1 MPLLKIVKNL
11 NLQCSMQT
19 IARILHDAGLCFC
32 VAALKPFLSPS
43 NIYGQKDWSDQYKV
57 KNTYFWRRIIFSDEM
72 SVEVG
77 KQSRQVRV
85 WRCADERYKH
95 ECLQPNFRS
104 GRVLVMVWSCYVDTI
119 KGPMVFFDDYKDPK
133 EKITKIIYTKVL
145 DDHLVPFIAAARL
158 LLDSHPIFQHDN
170 APIHK
175 VSNWLK
181 SKKIDYM
188 NWPSRSPDLNPI
200 ENI

>member
-1 MPLLKIVKNL
+1 
-11 NLQCSMQT
+11 
-19 IARILHDAGLCFC
+19 
-32 VAALKPFLSPS
+32 
-43 NIYGQKDWSDQYKV
+43 
-57 KNTYFWRRIIFSDEM
+57 
-72 SVEVG
+72 
-77 KQSRQVRV
+77 
-85 WRCADERYKH
+85 
-95 ECLQPNFRS
+95 
-104 GRVLVMVWSCYVDTI
+104 MVWSCYVDTI

-170 APIHK
+170 APVHK

-200 ENI
+200 ENIQRIVKDNIQNRDDFPRDKPALKMALTEAWSNLDTSVLRVVSDSMTQRTEAIAAVDGRSSKY